1 MFEDFSERSLR
12 VVFLARMGA
21 GRRGAASLE
30 PVDLLDA
37 VVREDQGEMAAKF
50 PGAVTSSGPLQPPE
64 RPFFSQEKASQ
75 ILSAIEHVLPP
86 KAKILADSVDM
97 ACSPALGEI
106 FAHATALAKELRHDK
121 VQPLHLVAAMLQDGS
136 GRVGEILNRAGTTK
150 EAVIAAIQS

>member
-1 MFEDFSERSLR
+1 MFENFSERSLR

-86 KAKILADSVDM
+86 KADPLADSVDM
-97 ACSPALGEI
+97 GCSPALGEV
-106 FAHATALAKELRHDK
+106 FAHATALAKELHHDK
-121 VQPLHLVAAMLQDGS
+121 VQPLHLVAAMLPDGS
-136 GRVGEILNRAGTTK
+136 TGIGEILKRAGIAN

>member
-75 ILSAIEHVLPP
+75 ILSAIEHILPP
-86 KAKILADSVDM
+86 KADPLADSVDM
-97 ACSPALGEI
+97 GCSPTLGEV
-106 FAHATALAKELRHDK
+106 FAHATALAKELHHDK
-121 VQPLHLVAAMLQDGS
+121 TLSIWVFPQHHSIRVNRDPRFNAGL
-136 GRVGEILNRAGTTK
+136 GRGEGTNNEK
-150 EAVIAAIQS
+150 C